1 MRRFAITYAVWLL
14 AVVSLTLNP
23 VRVHAQCCSP
33 GNPIGGTGN
42 IGALNSGESKL
53 IVNYGYS
60 YSGSYYAGSSPIS
73 PFFVETGYFNHA
85 RVGFS
90 HGISDRWTIDA
101 EATYFINKVQNY
113 VDGIIPSRRKGYG
126 LGDVSFVANYKLF
139 GKRWRYWEVTS
150 GVGLKIPVG
159 THEQRNEGAL
169 LPLDVQPTT
178 GAVDFIHTL
187 FLYKGYPAHGL
198 RFFLTNR
205 VVVRNEN
212 TEGYR
217 YGNLYA
223 TSIFGS
229 YNLGLRWDATLQLR
243 SEIRGRDVRPE
254 GEIPVTGSQRFFVTP
269 QISYSLNQS
278 LSLTA
283 LVDLPVYQYYNRE
296 QLANTF
302 VVGIGVIKKFTPAP
316 PVGIRGN

>member
-1 MRRFAITYAVWLL
+1 MLC
-14 AVVSLTLNP
+14 P
-23 VRVHAQCCSP
+23 VQVKAQCCSP

-42 IGALNSGESKL
+42 IGALNSGESEL

-73 PFFVETGYFNHA
+73 AFFVETGFFNHVS
-85 RVGFS
+85 VGFS

-101 EATYFINKVQNY
+101 EATYFVNKVQNY

-126 LGDVSFVANYKLF
+126 FGDVSFVANYKLF
-139 GKRWRYWEVTS
+139 GERWRYWEVTS

-178 GAVDFIHTL
+178 RAVDFIHTL

-205 VVVRNEN
+205 VEVRNAN

-217 YGNLYA
+217 YGNLYT
-223 TSIFGS
+223 TSLFAS
-229 YNLGLRWDATLQLR
+229 YNLGLHWDATLQLR
-243 SEIRGRDVRPE
+243 SEIRGGDVRPD
-254 GEIPVTGSQRFFVTP
+254 GAIPVTGSQKIFVTP

-302 VVGIGVIKKFTPAP
+302 AVSIGVIKKFTPAP
-316 PVGIRGN
+316 PGVIGGM